1 MNERDTWRNYAA
13 EPFKAC
19 LPDLAE
25 IPRKGLALSQIEER
39 E

>member
-1 MNERDTWRNYAA
+1 MKERDTWRNYAA

-25 IPRKGLALSQIEER
+25 IPRKVWPCLR
-39 E
+39 